1 MSFLDRKFTFRPVIW
16 KLLQWIVNV
25 IHNDKRMLRLNLVFK
40 LRGGVT
46 TIAAVV
52 LTVYLD
58 SCLPAS
64 CANII

>member
-1 MSFLDRKFTFRPVIW
+1 MS
-16 KLLQWIVNV
+16 KLVTMQTAQMNV
-25 IHNDKRMLRLNLVFK
+25 IHNNKRMLRLNLVFK

-64 CANII
+64 CANIISKLN